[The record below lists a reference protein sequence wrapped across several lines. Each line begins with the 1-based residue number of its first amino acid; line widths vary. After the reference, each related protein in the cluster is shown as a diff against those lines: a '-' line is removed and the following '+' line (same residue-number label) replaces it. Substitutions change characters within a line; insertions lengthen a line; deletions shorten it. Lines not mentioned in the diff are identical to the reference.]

1 MPAVEKI
8 AALFQQLTRED
19 VDALPPA
26 QRERFAQLC
35 LHWGNFA
42 AIRPEAPKAGVLVE
56 LRSRRAHDE

>member
-19 VDALPPA
+19 VDALPPT

-42 AIRPEAPKAGVLVE
+42 KLRPDAAKSGVLVE
-56 LRSRRAHDE
+56 LQGRRRDE

>member
-35 LHWGNFA
+35 EHWAKFA
-42 AIRPEAPKAGVLVE
+42 KLRPDVHKSGVLMD
-56 LRSRRAHDE
+56 LRTRRRDE

>member
-19 VDALPPA
+19 VDALPPV

-35 LHWGNFA
+35 EHWANFA
-42 AIRPEAPKAGVLVE
+42 RLRLGAPRSGVLAD
-56 LRSRRAHDE
+56 LRVRQRDE